1 MCRSLYDFSAFGIL
15 LLQGAA
21 SNPLDSQQQQNL
33 KAAAEN
39 LRAATN
45 AATQNALRKK
55 LVHRLENAARQ
66 AAVAATQTIAAANAA
81 EPHNT
86 NKASQNQLVAHSK
99 VCSCLF

>member
-1 MCRSLYDFSAFGIL
+1 M
-15 LLQGAA
+15 
-21 SNPLDSQQQQNL
+21 

-66 AAVAATQTIAAANAA
+66 AAVAATQTVAAANAA
-81 EPHNT
+81 EPYNS
-86 NKASQNQLVAHSK
+86 NKASQNQLMTHSK
-99 VCSCLF
+99 VLFFLLQKMLLMSLAFFKSTFRCFSY